1 MTVERWTDEML
12 DRFASTVSVT
22 LAGIGNAQTGL
33 SQNVD
38 RLTQRVDQFITR
50 TDETIAELRAGQQQQ
65 ARVLDY
71 LLRKEQERQNGDSQ
85 TGQGGVDRQA

>member
-1 MTVERWTDEML
+1 MPTERWTDEML

-22 LAGIGNAQTGL
+22 LAGLGNAQIGL

-38 RLTQRVDQFITR
+38 RLGQRVDQFITR
-50 TDETIAELRAGQQQQ
+50 TDATITRLEQTIEELRAGQQQ

-71 LLRKEQERQNGDSQ
+71 LLKKEQERQDRDS
-85 TGQGGVDRQA
+85 